1 MTTAWVKMMYE
12 TKDQSSDSKE
22 TVRGAV
28 TLRVDYLTQ
37 LRSVESLY
45 ID

>member
-1 MTTAWVKMMYE
+1 MTTALVKMAYK
-12 TKDQSSDSKE
+12 TPDQSNDYKE

-37 LRSVESLY
+37 LGSVESLY